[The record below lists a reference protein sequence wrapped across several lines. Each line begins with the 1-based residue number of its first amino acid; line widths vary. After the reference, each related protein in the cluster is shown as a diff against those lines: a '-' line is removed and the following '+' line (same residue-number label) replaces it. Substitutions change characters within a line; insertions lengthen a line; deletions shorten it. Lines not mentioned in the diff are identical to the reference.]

1 MMMRVTDRARGTAL
15 VFAVLRVSVMAC
27 NPKQEVL
34 APQQPTI
41 ITPGS
46 VTSATAADYLYAGAL
61 SRWKAAMNGGGGNTE
76 ALWNWEALF
85 TDELRSADTFSQR
98 NDADQRNLATNDG
111 VLTPIYQ
118 AAQQARGRAR
128 DAINALLTYDQS
140 AAGEEHGGARKTVM
154 GYVENAPPRGFCN

>member
-1 MMMRVTDRARGTAL
+1 MMTRVTGRARGTAL
-15 VFAVLRVSVMAC
+15 GAAIAC
-27 NPKQEVL
+27 LFLGACDAKKEL
-34 APQQPTI
+34 LDPQQPTV

-61 SRWKAAMNGGGGNTE
+61 SRWKASMNGGGGNTE

-128 DAINALLTYDQS
+128 DAIKALLVYDQS
-140 AAGEEHGGARKTVM
+140 
-154 GYVENAPPRGFCN
+154 